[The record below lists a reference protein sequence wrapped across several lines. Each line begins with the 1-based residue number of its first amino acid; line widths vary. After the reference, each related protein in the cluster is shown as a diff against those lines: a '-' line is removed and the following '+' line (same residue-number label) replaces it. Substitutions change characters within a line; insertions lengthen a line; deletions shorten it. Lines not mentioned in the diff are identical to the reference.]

1 MMNIYKTAVAF
12 FAVQS
17 ILIVIL
23 LNNNYMKDFLYL
35 QSMGSTM
42 EFVLG
47 ILIVVLNLV
56 AIIVMRIL
64 YLSGLEAEQ
73 LKTTALKYNHLVE
86 QNQIYR
92 QHHHDLKNHL
102 TVVLGLLQLGKYTE
116 LKEYLVSYLR
126 TVNDTMLKI
135 ETGMDEIDVLLSAKV
150 NEAKRKDTQVD
161 LIIGNYIKSSRKNI
175 LDLVEILGNIINNA
189 LEAVQELD
197 PDERM
202 IKLTFQKD
210 PLDYIFE
217 CTNALP
223 KSSPNSPELFLQEG
237 FSTKQGEG
245 RGNGLFIVKRLSERL
260 GGSVTID
267 TSGGQF
273 RIKVE
278 IPRHKLEE
286 G

>member
-1 MMNIYKTAVAF
+1 MNIYKTAVAF

-42 EFVLG
+42 ELVLG
-47 ILIVVLNLV
+47 ILIVLLNLV

-197 PDERM
+197 PDERI

-223 KSSPNSPELFLQEG
+223 KSSPNSPELFLREG

-267 TSGGQF
+267 TSEGQF

>member
-1 MMNIYKTAVAF
+1 MMSIYKTAVAF

-42 EFVLG
+42 ELVLG
-47 ILIVVLNLV
+47 ILIVLLNLV

-102 TVVLGLLQLGKYTE
+102 TVVLGLLQLGKYTD
-116 LKEYLVSYLR
+116 LKEYLESYLR

-267 TSGGQF
+267 TSERQF

>member
-1 MMNIYKTAVAF
+1 M
-12 FAVQS
+12 
-17 ILIVIL
+17 
-23 LNNNYMKDFLYL
+23 
-35 QSMGSTM
+35 
-42 EFVLG
+42 
-47 ILIVVLNLV
+47 
-56 AIIVMRIL
+56 
-64 YLSGLEAEQ
+64 
-73 LKTTALKYNHLVE
+73 VE

-102 TVVLGLLQLGKYTE
+102 TVVLGLLQLGKYTD
-116 LKEYLVSYLR
+116 LKEYLESYLR

-267 TSGGQF
+267 TSERQF